1 MRDGDCAEDGT
12 YARDNFSAAKGISSD
27 MYFGRGN
34 HDPQARGEAQQ
45 RLQQF
50 SGASAISS
58 NAYFGRPEEDEAGRA
73 QEMEEGLLGVES
85 LSDLERTAKDAARR
99 LMNQYGIDDFQDL
112 QNGLRQGALKVCTHA
127 GTAGYSVTSRADT
140 CPSITHSLATGSRM
154 LLPATA
160 DRSSQD
166 YWQGTGGRVWQ

>member
-1 MRDGDCAEDGT
+1 MSLQCGLVVLIKLTRLSFAADGT

-27 MYFGRGN
+27 MYFNRGV

-58 NAYFGRPEEDEAGRA
+58 NAYFGRPEEDEYASRA
-73 QEMEEGLLGVES
+73 NEMEEGLLGVES

-99 LMNQYGIDDFQDL
+99 LMNQYGIEDFSDL
-112 QNGLRQGALKVCTHA
+112 QNGLRQGALKVRLFALSPWGKH
-127 GTAGYSVTSRADT
+127 
-140 CPSITHSLATGSRM
+140 
-154 LLPATA
+154 
-160 DRSSQD
+160 
-166 YWQGTGGRVWQ
+166 